1 MAAPTALLRGAVG
14 LLAALL
20 MASALSLISAQHR
33 ARELFADLEAAQ
45 QSTHA
50 SENEGN
56 RLRIEL
62 GRASQP
68 AAIEAAARRL
78 GLRPIDPEHTALLP
92 SAAPQLANPAPLPH
106 QVALLRAAEH
116 PAQP

>member
-1 MAAPTALLRGAVG
+1 MPSRMVVA

-20 MASALSLISAQHR
+20 MASALSLVTSQHR

-45 QSTHA
+45 QLA
-50 SENEGN
+50 RQSEAEGN

-68 AAIEAAARRL
+68 AVIEAAARQL
-78 GLRPIDPEHTALLP
+78 GMRPIDPEHTALLP
-92 SAAPQLANPAPLPH
+92 PAA
-106 QVALLRAAEH
+106 RAG
-116 PAQP
+116 QP

>member
-1 MAAPTALLRGAVG
+1 MHIRLTIA
-14 LLAALL
+14 LLAAAL
-20 MASALSLISAQHR
+20 MACALSLVTSQHR

-45 QSTHA
+45 QIA
-50 SENEGN
+50 RQSEAEGN

-68 AAIEAAARRL
+68 AAVEATARQL
-78 GLRPIDPEHTALLP
+78 GMRPIDPDHTVLLP
-92 SAAPQLANPAPLPH
+92 PPA
-106 QVALLRAAEH
+106 R

>member
-1 MAAPTALLRGAVG
+1 MPSRMVVA

-20 MASALSLISAQHR
+20 MASALSLVTSQHR

-45 QSTHA
+45 QLA
-50 SENEGN
+50 RQSEAEGS

-68 AAIEAAARRL
+68 AVIEAAARQL
-78 GLRPIDPEHTALLP
+78 GMRPIDPEHTALLP
-92 SAAPQLANPAPLPH
+92 PAA
-106 QVALLRAAEH
+106 RAG
-116 PAQP
+116 QP

>member
-1 MAAPTALLRGAVG
+1 MPSRMVVA

-20 MASALSLISAQHR
+20 MASALSLVTSQHR

-45 QSTHA
+45 QLA
-50 SENEGN
+50 RQSEAEGN

-68 AAIEAAARRL
+68 AVIEAAARQL
-78 GLRPIDPEHTALLP
+78 GMQPIDPEHTALLP
-92 SAAPQLANPAPLPH
+92 PAA
-106 QVALLRAAEH
+106 RAG
-116 PAQP
+116 QP

>member
-1 MAAPTALLRGAVG
+1 MPSRMVVA

-20 MASALSLISAQHR
+20 MASALSLVTSQHR

-45 QSTHA
+45 QLA
-50 SENEGN
+50 RQSEAEGN

-68 AAIEAAARRL
+68 AVIEAAARQL
-78 GLRPIDPEHTALLP
+78 GMRPIDPEHTALLAP
-92 SAAPQLANPAPLPH
+92 AA
-106 QVALLRAAEH
+106 RAG
-116 PAQP
+116 QP

>member
-1 MAAPTALLRGAVG
+1 MPSRMVVA

-20 MASALSLISAQHR
+20 MASALSLVTSQHR

-45 QSTHA
+45 QLA
-50 SENEGN
+50 RQSEAEGN

-68 AAIEAAARRL
+68 AVIEAAARQL
-78 GLRPIDPEHTALLP
+78 GMRPIDPEHTTLLP
-92 SAAPQLANPAPLPH
+92 PAA
-106 QVALLRAAEH
+106 RAG
-116 PAQP
+116 QP